1 MKKILLSTAA
11 LIAIA
16 GSASAADLPSIK
28 SAPAPAPIMTW
39 TGFYAGLNVGA
50 GTGSSPISI
59 SGLPYDTWGQAN
71 NDFHKVSAPTTNPWW
86 NTVTGLIG
94 MNSQSRSISQLGVIG
109 GLQLGY
115 NYQFSNNIVVG
126 AETDFQGS
134 SINGNTKINTI
145 GNDTLYTSLP
155 AAASSRGY
163 AADRNMTQQTNI
175 SSSIDWFGTVRGKVG
190 YLITPSIFT
199 YATGGL
205 TYAGVSASTQTNGGA
220 YVIGTTSVGAPVY
233 QGNSP
238 IIGPSVS
245 TSTTLVGWNV
255 GGGAEWMIRQN
266 WSIKAEAFYYNLGN
280 WNLGSNVVGLQTPTT
295 NSQQFPT
302 WISSNSTKIGYNGVV
317 ARLGVNYHFNFANI
331 APVVAKF

>member
-1 MKKILLSTAA
+1 MKKTLLSTIA

-28 SAPAPAPIMTW
+28 SAPAPTPLMTW

-59 SGLPYDTWGQAN
+59 SGLPYDPWAQSN
-71 NDFHKVSAPTTNPWW
+71 NDFHRILNSASNPWW
-86 NTVTGLIG
+86 NTETGLIS

-109 GLQLGY
+109 GLQFGY
-115 NYQFSNNIVVG
+115 NYQFANNIVVG

-175 SSSIDWFGTVRGKVG
+175 SSSIDWFGTVRGKLG
-190 YLITPSIFT
+190 YLISPSILT

-245 TSTTLVGWNV
+245 SSTTLVGWNV
-255 GGGAEWMIRQN
+255 GGGVEWMVRQG
-266 WSIKAEAFYYNLGN
+266 WSLKAEAFYYNLSN

-295 NSQQFPT
+295 NSEQFST
-302 WISSNSTKIGYNGVV
+302 WISSNNTKIGYNGVV
-317 ARLGVNYHFNFANI
+317 ARLGVNYHFNLANV

>member
-1 MKKILLSTAA
+1 MKKTLLSTVA

-28 SAPAPAPIMTW
+28 SAPAPAPLMSW

-50 GTGSSPISI
+50 GTGTSPISI

-71 NDFHKVSAPTTNPWW
+71 NDFHRVSLPASIPWW
-86 NTVTGLIG
+86 NTETGLIG
-94 MNSQSRSISQLGVIG
+94 MNSQSTNISQLGVIG

-115 NYQFSNNIVVG
+115 NYQFSNNIVLG

-134 SINGNTKINTI
+134 SINGNSKINSV
-145 GNDTLYTSLP
+145 GVDTLYSVYGAGWGAL
-155 AAASSRGY
+155 
-163 AADRNMTQQTNI
+163 RNMAQQTNI
-175 SSSIDWFGTVRGKVG
+175 SSSIDWFGTVRGRVG
-190 YLITPSIFT
+190 YLVTPSLLT

-205 TYAGVSASTQTNGGA
+205 TYAGASASTQTNGGA
-220 YVIGTTSVGAPVY
+220 YVIGKTPVGAPVY

-255 GGGAEWMIRQN
+255 GGGAEWMIKQG
-266 WSIKAEAFYYNLGN
+266 WSIKAEAFYYNLSN

-317 ARLGVNYHFNFANI
+317 ARLGVNYHFNLANV